1 MSRWSNKKL
10 TKEELEA
17 KWRLNFLSEYAEL
30 KIMYP
35 EGNTI
40 QISDIEKDARRAPTI
55 SKYFISLGWADPEE
69 SHWSV
74 LAPIDEVVE
83 KVLPEYAEEYDFR
96 YDGKKEH
103 HRFSNKY
110 EILGNVYD
118 AFVNVHRLQWH
129 DGKGKKGLM
138 YIHLHRDEYEIIEK
152 KDEYGKVEKHVYPKK
167 LIDSCDNNILRA
179 YTEEYC
185 VENVKEVLSRAL
197 HLKFKYIGKELPS
210 YSFESS
216 YEENN
221 RSIACDNFSDCFRI
235 VESSDKFFFDDT
247 KNDEPITIEN
257 KISYLEQAA
266 KVTKGAIR
274 EWKILRRIIE
284 RLGGNEKFKEFI
296 LETTK
301 EIFQENAPLW
311 IIDGNETQKTIAE
324 IVIKGTTKEQ
334 ETKAA

>member
-69 SHWSV
+69 SYWSV
-74 LAPIDEVVE
+74 LAPVDEIVE
-83 KVLPEYAEEYDFR
+83 KILPEYAEEYDFR
-96 YDGKKEH
+96 YDGRKRTS
-103 HRFSNKY
+103 RFYHKD

-118 AFVNVHRLQWH
+118 AFVNVHCLQWC
-129 DGKGKKGLM
+129 DEKGQKGLM
-138 YIHLHRDEYEIIEK
+138 YIHLHKDEYEIIEK
-152 KDEYGKVEKHVYPKK
+152 KDKYGKVKKHVYPKK

-179 YTEEYC
+179 YAEEYC
-185 VENVKEVLSRAL
+185 VENVKEVFSRAL
-197 HLKFKYIGKELPS
+197 HLKFKYIGEQLPS
-210 YSFESS
+210 YFFESS
-216 YEENN
+216 FEDDG
-221 RSIACDNFSDCFRI
+221 RHITCDDFSDCFRI
-235 VESSDKFFFDDT
+235 IES
-247 KNDEPITIEN
+247 
-257 KISYLEQAA
+257 LEQAA

-296 LETTK
+296 LETTI